1 MKTKF
6 NYQKEMERLQTA
18 LGCDLVA
25 LACVEPAEQQYVLKW
40 QYAAGNL
47 NDRFKRVVLQS
58 GKGVAG
64 LVFKTGKPILLPTV
78 TEFVQ
83 KDGLFNYPIIKSE
96 KLKSVAAVPIWNH
109 GRVAGVLLSGSRE
122 EYGINEVILQQMTE
136 AAHKG
141 FGDMDG
147 KELMV
152 L

>member
-1 MKTKF
+1 MENKF
-6 NYQKEMERLQTA
+6 NYQKEVERLQSA

-64 LVFKTGKPILLPTV
+64 LVFKTGKPLLLPTV
-78 TEFVQ
+78 TEFVE

-109 GRVAGVLLSGSRE
+109 GRVAGVLISGCRE
-122 EYGINEVILQQMTE
+122 EHGVDEAMLQQMAE
-136 AAHKG
+136 AVGKG
-141 FGDMDG
+141 LGDMDG

>member
-1 MKTKF
+1 MENKF
-6 NYQKEMERLQTA
+6 NYQKEIERLQTD

-40 QYAAGNL
+40 QYASGNL

-58 GKGVAG
+58 GKGIAG
-64 LVFKTGKPILLPTV
+64 LVFKTGKPLLLPTV

-96 KLKSVAAVPIWNH
+96 KLKSVAAVPLWDH
-109 GRVAGVLLSGSRE
+109 GRVAGVLLGGSRE
-122 EYGINEVILQQMTE
+122 ENGIDKEILQQMMET
-136 AAHKG
+136 ATKG
-141 FGDMDG
+141 LGDMDG